1 MRILC
6 DAADVAALDDAELRA
21 LIERRLDER
30 EIGDAFDAELHG
42 PFVVMLPG
50 DGLAEVEAAVGIPL
64 LVNPVTRVPYGVPA
78 FNPIFEYAGRHARF
92 YELVFIPGGG
102 DEGVTLFVPRHPD
115 VEPRLLAL
123 CAEYAVTEPVE
134 V

>member
-1 MRILC
+1 MRILR

-42 PFVVMLPG
+42 AFVVMVRG

-64 LVNPVTRVPYGVPA
+64 LVNPVTRVAYGDPA
-78 FNPIFEYAGRHARF
+78 FSPIFEYAGRHARF
-92 YELVFIPGGG
+92 YELVFVPGGG

>member
-1 MRILC
+1 MI
-6 DAADVAALDDAELRA
+6 
-21 LIERRLDER
+21 
-30 EIGDAFDAELHG
+30 
-42 PFVVMLPG
+42 PG

-64 LVNPVTRVPYGVPA
+64 LVNPVTRVAYGDPA
-78 FNPIFEYAGRHARF
+78 FSPIFEYAGRHARF

-123 CAEYAVTEPVE
+123 CAEYAVTEPVA

>member
-1 MRILC
+1 MHILR
-6 DAADVAALDDAELRA
+6 DAADVAALDDAALRD
-21 LIERRLDER
+21 LIKRRLDDR
-30 EIGDAFDAELHG
+30 EVGEDFDAELHG
-42 PFVVMLPG
+42 AFVVMVPG
-50 DGLAEVEAAVGIPL
+50 DGLAEVEATVGVPL
-64 LVNPVTRVPYGVPA
+64 LVNPVTRVPYGDPA
-78 FNPIFEYAGRHARF
+78 FSPIFEYAGRHARF
-92 YELVFIPGGG
+92 YELVFVPGG

>member
-1 MRILC
+1 MRILR
-6 DAADVAALDDAELRA
+6 DASDVAALDDAELRA

-30 EIGDAFDAELHG
+30 EIGEDFDAELHG
-42 PFVVMLPG
+42 PFVVMLSG
-50 DGLAEVEAAVGIPL
+50 DGLAEIEAAVGIPL
-64 LVNPVTRVPYGVPA
+64 LVNPVTHVPYGDPA
-78 FNPIFEYAGRHARF
+78 FSPIFEYAGRHARC

>member
-1 MRILC
+1 MRILR
-6 DAADVAALDDAELRA
+6 DAADVAALDDGELRG

-64 LVNPVTRVPYGVPA
+64 LVNPVTRVAYGDPA
-78 FNPIFEYAGRHARF
+78 FSPIFEVVVRHPRC
-92 YELVFIPGGG
+92 YEMVFVPGGG
-102 DEGVTLFVPRHPD
+102 DDGVTLFVPRHPD

-123 CAEYAVTEPVE
+123 CAEYAVNEPVA

>member
-1 MRILC
+1 MHILR
-6 DAADVAALDDAELRA
+6 DAADVAALDDAALREL
-21 LIERRLDER
+21 IKRRLDER
-30 EIGDAFDAELHG
+30 EIGEDFDAELHG
-42 PFVVMLPG
+42 TFVVMVPG
-50 DGLAEVEAAVGIPL
+50 DGLPEVEAAVGIPL
-64 LVNPVTRVPYGVPA
+64 LVNPVTRVPYGDPA
-78 FNPIFEYAGRHARF
+78 FSPIFEYAGRHARF
-92 YELVFIPGGG
+92 YELVFVPGG

>member
-1 MRILC
+1 MRILR
-6 DAADVAALDDAELRA
+6 DAADVAVLEDEELRA

-30 EIGDAFDAELHG
+30 EIGEDFDSELHG
-42 PFVVMLPG
+42 PFVVMVPG
-50 DGLAEVEAAVGIPL
+50 DGLVEVEAAVGIPL
-64 LVNPVTRVPYGVPA
+64 LVNPVTRVAYGDPA
-78 FNPIFEYAGRHARF
+78 FSPIFEYAGRHARF

-123 CAEYAVTEPVE
+123 CAEYAVTEPVA

>member
-1 MRILC
+1 MRILR

-42 PFVVMLPG
+42 PFVVMIPG
-50 DGLAEVEAAVGIPL
+50 DGLTEVEAAVGIPL
-64 LVNPVTRVPYGVPA
+64 LVNPVTRIPYGDPA
-78 FNPIFEYAGRHARF
+78 FSPIFEYAGRHARF
-92 YELVFIPGGG
+92 YELVFIPGDG
-102 DEGVTLFVPRHPD
+102 DEGVTLFVPHHPD

-123 CAEYAVTEPVE
+123 CAEYAVTEPVA

>member
-1 MRILC
+1 MRILR
-6 DAADVAALDDAELRA
+6 DAADVAALEDKELLA

-42 PFVVMLPG
+42 PFVVMVPG
-50 DGLAEVEAAVGIPL
+50 DSLAEVEAAIGIPL
-64 LVNPVTRVPYGVPA
+64 LINPVTHAAYGDPA

-102 DEGVTLFVPRHPD
+102 DEGATLLVPRHPD

-123 CAEYAVTEPVE
+123 CAEYAVTEPVP

>member
-42 PFVVMLPG
+42 PFVVMIPG
-50 DGLAEVEAAVGIPL
+50 DGIAEVEAAVGIPL
-64 LVNPVTRVPYGVPA
+64 LVNPVTRVPYGDPA

>member
-1 MRILC
+1 MRILR
-6 DAADVAALDDAELRA
+6 DAADVAALEDAELRT

-42 PFVVMLPG
+42 PFVVMIPG

-64 LVNPVTRVPYGVPA
+64 LVNPVTGVAYGNPV
-78 FNPIFEYAGRHARF
+78 FNPIFEVVVRHPRC
-92 YELVFIPGGG
+92 YEMVFVPGGG
-102 DEGVTLFVPRHPD
+102 DDGVTLFVPRHPD

-123 CAEYAVTEPVE
+123 CAEYAVNEPVE

>member
-1 MRILC
+1 MQILRNPS
-6 DAADVAALDDAELRA
+6 DVAALDAKVLRA

-30 EIGDAFDAELHG
+30 ELGEEFDAELHG
-42 PFVVMLPG
+42 PYIVMAPG
-50 DGLAEVEAAVGIPL
+50 DALAVVEAAVGTPL
-64 LVNPVTRVPYGVPA
+64 LTNPVTGVDYGDPA
-78 FNPIFEYAGRHARF
+78 FSPIFEYAGRHARF
-92 YELVFIPGGG
+92 YELVFVPGN
-102 DEGVTLFVPRHPD
+102 DDAGVTLFVPRDPA